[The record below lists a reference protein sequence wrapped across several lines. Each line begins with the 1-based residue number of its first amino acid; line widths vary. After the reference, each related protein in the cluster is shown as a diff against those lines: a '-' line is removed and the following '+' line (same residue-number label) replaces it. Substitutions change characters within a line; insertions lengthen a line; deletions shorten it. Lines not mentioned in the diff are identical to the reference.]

1 MHSGK
6 LLCTESSPKSGM
18 DERHRLPPDGK
29 RRTENSTLTN
39 QWKEIRRISELCCE
53 AAQSNTVGNRARPI
67 FSLIR
72 ALAVLQCTR
81 DFKKCEEIIQGI
93 GVDLFTRSPRMRV
106 PFIYCDQ
113 DGPIYYN
120 GMIEKLEGRTAW
132 IHLETDDPYLSGM
145 HKVRYRMVG
154 VTSMNNPP
162 RENEYLRG

>member
-1 MHSGK
+1 M
-6 LLCTESSPKSGM
+6 
-18 DERHRLPPDGK
+18 
-29 RRTENSTLTN
+29 
-39 QWKEIRRISELCCE
+39 
-53 AAQSNTVGNRARPI
+53 
-67 FSLIR
+67 
-72 ALAVLQCTR
+72 QCTR
-81 DFKKCEEIIQGI
+81 DFKKCEEIIHAI

-113 DGPIYYN
+113 DGPIHYN

-162 RENEYLRG
+162 RENEYLRGLILGIGYNGFSAYKDNGQERR